1 MPATL
6 LAAKTS
12 LEMIGLR
19 KYNQAIFKVVV
30 HYAVLLIPILTVV
43 GHLNTT
49 CVGPIPTV
57 KELISVPELL

>member
-1 MPATL
+1 
-6 LAAKTS
+6 
-12 LEMIGLR
+12 MIGLR

-57 KELISVPELL
+57 KELMSVPELL